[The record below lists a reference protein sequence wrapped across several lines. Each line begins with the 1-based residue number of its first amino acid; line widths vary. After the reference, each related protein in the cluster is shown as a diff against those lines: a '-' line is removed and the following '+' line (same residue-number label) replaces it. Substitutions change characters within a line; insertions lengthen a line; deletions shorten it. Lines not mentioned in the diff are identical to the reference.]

1 MMGAIGV
8 MVGLTGYMLFLVIAF
23 LEDVKYNGTN
33 WLLHHAGVFVAWVF
47 NMLVSCGL
55 AAAAAWPVVHV
66 APAAAGAG
74 VAEVMAYLNGCSMP
88 KVRWHVTPRH
98 WCREFGKE

>member
-1 MMGAIGV
+1 
-8 MVGLTGYMLFLVIAF
+8 
-23 LEDVKYNGTN
+23 
-33 WLLHHAGVFVAWVF
+33 VAWVF

-55 AAAAAWPVVHV
+55 AAAAAWPVVNV

-88 KVRWHVTPRH
+88 KVGLLCASVS
-98 WCREFGKE
+98 GSGGGQM